1 MAPLFANLPALLGEH
16 TVTTEAVGR
25 PGTHFHPAGRHA
37 ATQRAVPLQ
46 PRPTRSRPYS
56 HNHALLVPLLQGF
69 CVYHC
74 NRLVKPW
81 WKVYSSSSGDAH
93 PRAAW
98 HSSRWL
104 APGAAA
110 ALLVVPPTG
119 VPCLM
124 KSVFAG
130 PAALSHDTVVPIFNI
145 ALPSQVEAIKH
156 NLCCLVQWGAAWLAT
171 LRWTF
176 LSPRP
181 PGTTSGPRTSWAN
194 LR

>member
-1 MAPLFANLPALLGEH
+1 MAPLLANLPALLGEH
-16 TVTTEAVGR
+16 TVTAEAVGR
-25 PGTHFHPAGRHA
+25 SGTHFHPAGRHA

-93 PRAAW
+93 PRAAR

-119 VPCLM
+119 VPCWM
-124 KSVFAG
+124 KSVFAA
-130 PAALSHDTVVPIFNI
+130 PAALLHGAVILRLSI
-145 ALPSQVEAIKH
+145 ACQAITH
-156 NLCCLVQWGAAWLAT
+156 HHCSLMQWGAACLAT
-171 LRWTF
+171 LRWTS
-176 LSPRP
+176 LSLRP